1 MESSSY
7 LVVMALCLVVTLPL
21 EWAFDARV
29 YRRPR
34 RTARALVPVIVV
46 FYLWDV
52 LAIARGHWDFA
63 DVYVTGVVLPLG
75 VPLEELV
82 FFIVIPLCALLSY
95 ESVRNL
101 LGRRV
106 GWFESLRSRP
116 PATSSDGSGV

>member
-1 MESSSY
+1 MQSSSY

-29 YRRPR
+29 YRRPG

-52 LAIARGHWDFA
+52 LAISRGHWDFA
-63 DVYVTGVVLPLG
+63 DAYVTGVVLPLG

-101 LGRRV
+101 LDRRV
-106 GWFESLRSRP
+106 GWFESLCNRP
-116 PATSSDGSGV
+116 PATSTDGSGV

>member
-1 MESSSY
+1 MEPLSY

-29 YRRPR
+29 YRRPA
-34 RTARALVPVIVV
+34 RTIRALWPVVVV

-52 LAIARGHWDFA
+52 MAIARNHWFFA
-63 DVYVTGVVLPLG
+63 DAYVTGVVLPLG

-82 FFIVIPLCALLSY
+82 FFIVIPLCALLSF

-101 LGRRV
+101 LGHQV
-106 GWFESLRSRP
+106 GWFESLRSRL
-116 PATSSDGSGV
+116 ATAGSIRDGA